1 MPISHVNRWKCQILS
16 PISTDVLWEG
26 QGPTTKS
33 IVEKYEKEINNNFL
47 TIQKLNRCSL
57 GRSKN
62 PLIRLVK
69 VGEFGRRNVDV
80 EVLGHDNVDF
90 VETAALV
97 A

>member
-69 VGEFGRRNVDV
+69 VGEFGRRNV